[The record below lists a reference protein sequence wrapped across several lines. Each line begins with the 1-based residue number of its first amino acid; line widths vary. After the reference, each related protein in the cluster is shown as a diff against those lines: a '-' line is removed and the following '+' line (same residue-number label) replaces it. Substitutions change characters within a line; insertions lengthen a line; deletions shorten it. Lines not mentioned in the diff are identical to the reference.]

1 MTKIHSNKSSDRK
14 QSYEKPTVT
23 RIGTLE
29 SITQAAHTGHAFDSN
44 IIGITPGTP
53 VGNMFSD

>member
-1 MTKIHSNKSSDRK
+1 MGQIHSDKSRHGK
-14 QSYEKPTVT
+14 LRYEKPSVT

-29 SITQAAHTGHAFDSN
+29 SITQAAHVGHAFDSN